1 MIFGDL
7 VGLFDI
13 GDNDLITFEA
23 EKSGE
28 KVSVAKKKGIDL
40 YGAKVSKIKPY
51 SDTVYR
57 KPIVFVVPDIW
68 VKCFKDTYCSCKRN
82 VVCE

>member
-7 VGLFDI
+7 VQLFDI
-13 GDNDLITFEA
+13 SDNDLITFEA
-23 EKSGE
+23 EKSGK
-28 KVSVAKKKGIDL
+28 KVSATKKKAMNL

-68 VKCFKDTYCSCKRN
+68 VKCFNDA
-82 VVCE
+82 